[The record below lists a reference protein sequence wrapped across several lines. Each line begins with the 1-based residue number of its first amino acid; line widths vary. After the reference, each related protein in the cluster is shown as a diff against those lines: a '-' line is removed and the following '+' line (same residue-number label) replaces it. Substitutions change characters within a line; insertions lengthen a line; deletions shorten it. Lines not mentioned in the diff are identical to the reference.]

1 MDILVEEFYRDA
13 EKYYMNFYGLF
24 HKNLLSQKFEGVTT
38 VANILLPEIANHFLI
53 HHAKSGGGW

>member
-1 MDILVEEFYRDA
+1 
-13 EKYYMNFYGLF
+13 MNFYGLF
-24 HKNLLSQKFEGVTT
+24 HKNLLSQKFEGVIT